1 MPNLS
6 VQERNSVLVVDSRL
20 VAANLD
26 IKHKNVLATIDKYL
40 TKIESSFGAVAFE
53 TRQFKTKQGNR
64 STERI
69 AWLTEEQATL
79 LMTFSRNTERVVECK
94 IALVEAF
101 SKAKQVIKQVIPAQA
116 QEVERM
122 RLELEL
128 LKAKQHYQDSALGIL
143 ASTSPAMLAYLR
155 GDAAPPV
162 QIHYRDRFIDR
173 ATGIEIDSAS
183 GRSLTQLIA
192 DAGLNPKSTR
202 DRNRVKKILKC
213 YRWDYDS
220 GKGWSIASYLREYKV
235 LSDEVYDQALKVVL
249 AELAASPEPNLF
261 VHQFQQAS
269 LPDSN
274 AQINLVEPPPHQG
287 EEK

>member
-1 MPNLS
+1 MSIPSKTSQVTIWNPRASLRLGLLL
-6 VQERNSVLVVDSRL
+6 QNSEI
-20 VAANLD
+20 A
-26 IKHKNVLATIDKYL
+26 K
-40 TKIESSFGAVAFE
+40 AVR
-53 TRQFKTKQGNR
+53 T
-64 STERI
+64 
-69 AWLTEEQATL
+69 TL
-79 LMTFSRNTERVVECK
+79 LNAVEK
-94 IALVEAF
+94 
-101 SKAKQVIKQVIPAQA
+101 VIPAQA

-143 ASTSPAMLAYLR
+143 VSTSPAMLAYLR

-173 ATGIEIDSAS
+173 ATGIEIGSAS

-202 DRNRVKKILKC
+202 DRNRVKKILLC

-235 LSDEVYDQALKVVL
+235 LSDEVYDQALRAVL

-261 VHQFQQAS
+261 VHQFQQAALTPS
-269 LPDSN
+269 PSS
-274 AQINLVEPPPHQG
+274 IPCSPTT
-287 EEK
+287 